1 MDCVIIAGGLP
12 GPEDPIYQY
21 TQGKAKAL
29 LDMHGRTMLER
40 VVDAVQASHHIA
52 DVIVV
57 GLGEDMGMTFK
68 RPVIHL
74 PDHGSLVNNGVA
86 GLNWISQN
94 KPETTHI
101 FGASGDIPLL
111 TGDMVDYLIETCR
124 PFDYGVYYNFVTRE
138 VMEKRFPHSSRTYV
152 KLKGLEIAGG
162 DVSIVS
168 TQLAKEKALLET
180 LSNARKHAWKIARVV
195 GLRMLLKLLFRQV
208 TVQDIEVTAQR
219 LTGLPVKI
227 VLNPFAEVGM
237 DADKPYQVDL
247 LREELAKV
255 EAAGD

>member
-12 GPEDPIYQY
+12 EPEDPIYQY
-21 TQGKAKAL
+21 TQGKPKAL

-40 VVDAVQASHHIA
+40 VVDAVQSSHHIT
-52 DVIVV
+52 DVVIV

-86 GLNWISQN
+86 GLNWVSQN

-101 FGASGDIPLL
+101 FGATGDIPLL
-111 TGDMVDYLIETCR
+111 TGIMVDYLIETCR

-162 DVSIVS
+162 DVGIVS
-168 TQLAKEKALLET
+168 TQLAKEKELLET

-227 VLNPFAEVGM
+227 VLNSFAEVGM

-247 LREELAKV
+247 LREELAKA
-255 EAAGD
+255 EATGD